1 MVRVSRSMVIL
12 GDKLWDIIEFWWKS
26 IPWLLFK
33 LYRFKGMSVWL
44 NRPTYTFL
52 LISSSAPWKTR
63 TGDRW
68 RGGHIVRGHR
78 VVSSQCLDW
87 QLLHPYWAKAETWE
101 PLLIQPVDALGETC
115 HLDSGSGI
123 QNWLSSPVGSN
134 KAASVGW
141 EEMGSLRASSDIYF
155 SETSL
160 ESTHLCS
167 ADGNQGIPWRGG
179 EIRPSSHPSVLPFI
193 TPSTHPSV
201 LLSRITSGRARLVC
215 SLYWNV
221 LGI

>member
-52 LISSSAPWKTR
+52 LIFSSAPWKTR

-78 VVSSQCLDW
+78 GRVLPVPWLTTTSAILGQSRNMVNSSHSVSG
-87 QLLHPYWAKAETWE
+87 Y
-101 PLLIQPVDALGETC
+101 VGETC
-115 HLDSGSGI
+115 YLDSGSGI

-141 EEMGSLRASSDIYF
+141 AELALWEGAVTFTLVRRVSCPQTSSLLMVIKAYDGEVEKYPSIHSSI
-155 SETSL
+155 
-160 ESTHLCS
+160 
-167 ADGNQGIPWRGG
+167 
-179 EIRPSSHPSVLPFI
+179 HPSFHSSL
-193 TPSTHPSV
+193 HPPIPQSCSVV
-201 LLSRITSGRARLVC
+201 LLQDEHD
-215 SLYWNV
+215 
-221 LGI
+221 